1 MSIKLSDHFTYQK
14 LIRFIFPSVIM
25 MIFTSMYSIVDGF
38 FISNYAG
45 KTAFAASSLIY
56 PLIGILGALGFM
68 MGTGGTAIVG
78 KLLGE
83 QKNRQAN
90 EAFSMLVCVTAIGG
104 IAFAAVG
111 LFFLEEIAVAF
122 GAQGQMLT
130 DSVLYSRLCLIGIPF
145 FMLQFFF
152 QSFFVTA
159 EKPKLG
165 LFITALSGVTN
176 MVFDWLFI
184 AVFHWGLAGAAIA
197 TVMGQMVGGI
207 LPLFY
212 FGVKNSS
219 LLRFA
224 KPVFS
229 AKVLLKTCTNG
240 SSELMSNIATSVL
253 TILYNFQLMRLVG
266 ENGVA
271 AYGILM
277 YVSFVFSAIFLGYAV
292 GCAPVISFHYGAKN
306 EGELKNLFGKSLKL
320 TAIGG
325 IVLTAAAIAL
335 ADVLCKMF
343 VGYDARLETL
353 TAYGLRLF
361 AWSFLFSGFNIFGS
375 AFFTALNNGA
385 VSAGISFLRTM
396 VFGVASVLLLPPVLG
411 TDGVWLASVAA
422 ELLSA
427 LVTAVCFILLR
438 KKYRYF

>member
-130 DSVLYSRLCLIGIPF
+130 DSVLYGRLCLIGIPF

-325 IVLTAAAIAL
+325 
-335 ADVLCKMF
+335 DCPC
-343 VGYDARLETL
+343 G
-353 TAYGLRLF
+353 
-361 AWSFLFSGFNIFGS
+361 
-375 AFFTALNNGA
+375 
-385 VSAGISFLRTM
+385 
-396 VFGVASVLLLPPVLG
+396 
-411 TDGVWLASVAA
+411 
-422 ELLSA
+422 
-427 LVTAVCFILLR
+427 CFM
-438 KKYRYF
+438 